1 MGCYVTIRSDLANYP
16 GGGVWTFVGYHP
28 TSNVGPFNQLPANPL
43 IPVGLN
49 TEISIFGDDFT
60 LDSENA
66 STGYHKFTYVLN
78 GNTSNFIIKV
88 VSKSINAG
96 GGGTVSVAAGSTN
109 TIDLDVY
116 RVDNGG
122 VWSVVSGSPGS
133 NFNTATGVLDLN
145 GLAAGVYVFKYSLL
159 EAGFVNK
166 GCDNCP
172 PQECQVTVNVTAN
185 LVVAISSVDVPS
197 CTSEIIVKH
206 PDTAVVNQGKIVVSA
221 NATEAQLQV
230 DYDVTKCGQAWKSVT
245 DYPLV
250 TGIKGWV
257 GPSTATP
264 TTVTFPTG
272 SAVKSIVVMNSA
284 NGTLITV
291 PTSPTTATLSGEY
304 GTVQATDLILGPTSE
319 ANYINALTTAFKNS
333 SLLSAVPLDGFKFIL
348 GGSSSSGYILSIG
361 SYAPYAPTST
371 VYGIHSFTVE
381 NAGVDTTFTMSSN
394 KTVSKEYVQ
403 SLVTEQLNETCP
415 GILQLMVQ
423 TAVAFN
429 LVNATTTTYNS
440 LLFSNMTPGLLY
452 TSAYT
457 RSKNCAGK
465 TLTATVSNNVAS
477 PTYSWSGPQGY
488 VGNTQSV
495 NVLDSGTYTVTVTA
509 DGNTATSQIQI
520 TI

>member
-28 TSNVGPFNQLPANPL
+28 SSNVGPFNQLPANPL

-49 TEISIFGDDFT
+49 TAITLFGDDFT

-66 STGYHKFTYVLN
+66 STGYHKFTYALN
-78 GNTSNFIIKV
+78 GNTYNFIIKI
-88 VSKSINAG
+88 VSKSSNAG

-122 VWSVVSGSPGS
+122 TWSVVSGSPGA
-133 NFNTATGVLDLN
+133 NFNTSTGVLDLN
-145 GLAAGVYVFKYSLL
+145 GLAAGVYVFKYSLV

-172 PQECQVTVNVTAN
+172 AQECQVTVNVTAN

-230 DYDVTKCGQAWKSVT
+230 DYDVTKCGQTWKSVT

-250 TGIKGWV
+250 TGVKGWV
-257 GPSTATP
+257 GPSTSSP
-264 TTVTFPTG
+264 VSVIFPTG

-319 ANYINALTTAFKNS
+319 ANYINALTTVFKNS

-348 GGSSSSGYILSIG
+348 NGNSSSGYILSIG
-361 SYAPYAPTST
+361 SFAVYAPTNT
-371 VYGIHSFTVE
+371 VYGVHSFTVE
-381 NAGVDTTFTMSSN
+381 NAGVDTTFTMNDN
-394 KTVSKEYVQ
+394 KIILKENNR
-403 SLVTEQLNETCP
+403 SLITEQLNDTCP
-415 GILQLMVQ
+415 GVLQAMTRSVL
-423 TAVAFN
+423 ADN
-429 LVNATTTTYNS
+429 LVASGTTYDSLQFIAQPVS
-440 LLFSNMTPGLLY
+440 LLYSSDY
-452 TSAYT
+452 I

-509 DGNTATSQIQI
+509 DGNTTTSQIQI

>member
-1 MGCYVTIRSDLANYP
+1 MGCYVSIRSDLANYP

-28 TSNVGPFNQLPANPL
+28 SSNVGPFNQLPATPL
-43 IPVGLN
+43 VPVGLN
-49 TEISIFGDDFT
+49 TELLSFGDDFT
-60 LDSENA
+60 VDSDNA
-66 STGYHKFTYVLN
+66 STGYHKFTYALN
-78 GNTSNFIIKV
+78 GSTYNFIIKV
-88 VSKSINAG
+88 VSRSVNAG

-145 GLAAGVYVFKYSLL
+145 GLAAGVYVFKYSLV

-166 GCDNCP
+166 SCDFCP

-185 LVVAISSVDVPS
+185 LVVAVSSVDVPS

-206 PDTAVVNQGKIVVSA
+206 PDTAVANQGKIVVSA
-221 NATEAQLQV
+221 NATEAQLQI
-230 DYDVTKCGQAWKSVT
+230 DYDVSKCGQSWKSVT

-250 TGIKGWV
+250 TGVKGWV
-257 GPSTATP
+257 GPCSSVGFATI
-264 TTVTFPTG
+264 G

-291 PTSPTTATLSGEY
+291 PTSPTTATLSGAY
-304 GTVQATDLILGPTSE
+304 GTVQATDLIISTTTETNFVNS
-319 ANYINALTTAFKNS
+319 LTTVFKNS
-333 SLLSAVPLDGFKFIL
+333 SLLSAIPLDNFKFYL
-348 GGSSSSGYILSIG
+348 VGAVSTGATVCIG
-361 SYAPYAPTST
+361 SYAPYTPTST

-381 NAGVDTTFTMSSN
+381 KDGVDTTFTMSAN
-394 KTVSKEYVQ
+394 KTILKESNR
-403 SLVTEQLNETCP
+403 SLITEQLNDTCP
-415 GILQLMVQ
+415 GLLQAMIRSV
-423 TAVAFN
+423 VADN
-429 LVNATTTTYNS
+429 LVAGGTTYDSLQFIAQPVS
-440 LLFSNMTPGLLY
+440 LLYSNDY
-452 TSAYT
+452 I

-465 TLTATVSNNVAS
+465 TLTATVSNNVLS